1 VLQAAA
7 GRRGALLAPTAPL
20 PDVSDPVLA
29 ENLAIARELALRAGA
44 PADRVEAAVR
54 RIIARGSDGPVRRL
68 RIGEE
73 EVALVD
79 AFSANDPVSTER
91 LLTWAVREYGPGLP
105 RPWVALLNARSDRPL
120 RTVAFAAGLGL
131 ASRYDAIAV
140 AGSGGPLARRRL
152 NNARPPVPVFA
163 VAGRDP
169 ARLLE
174 AIAAGAAARSF
185 TVFGLGNHRGAGE
198 ALRIRFAGGAPCC

>member
-1 VLQAAA
+1 V
-7 GRRGALLAPTAPL
+7 
-20 PDVSDPVLA
+20 DDPVLA
-29 ENLAIARELALRAGA
+29 ENLAIAREAVLRAGA
-44 PADRVEAAVR
+44 PPDRVEDAVR
-54 RIIARGSDGPVRRL
+54 AIAARGSGSPVRRL
-68 RIGEE
+68 QVGGG

-91 LLTWAVREYGPGLP
+91 LLAWAVREHGPGLP

-120 RTVAFAAGLGL
+120 RTVAFAAVLGL

-140 AGSGGPLARRRL
+140 TGSGGPLARRRL
-152 NNARPPVPVFA
+152 KSVRPPVPVFA

-169 ARLLE
+169 AHLLD

-185 TVFGLGNHRGAGE
+185 TLFGLGNHRGAGE
-198 ALRIRFAGGAPCC
+198 ALRIRFAEGAPCS